1 MTASAFDVS
10 TIPVWPSATVRQR
23 LGQLLGLEPL
33 RG

>member
-23 LGQLLGLEPL
+23 LSQLWAWNP
-33 RG
+33 